1 MNHHINFTYKN
12 YNSDF
17 AIERMLG
24 ASKVNSMF
32 DCNYMGDMIGY

>member
-1 MNHHINFTYKN
+1 MNHHMNFTYKN

-24 ASKVNSMF
+24 AKLPTLWS
-32 DCNYMGDMIGY
+32 Y